1 MFGRLMDSI
10 MHASLQGW
18 VGVSLIFI
26 YFAIMI
32 SLIAYRIKKGDH
44 VNHH

>member
-1 MFGRLMDSI
+1 MLGKLIDNV
-10 MHASLQGW
+10 MHASMQGW

-26 YFAIMI
+26 YFAVMI
-32 SLIAYRIKKGDH
+32 ALITYRIKKGDH